1 MNENLDVGV
10 VIPTFNSG
18 LTIERALQSVLNQT
32 LLPSHIVVVDNGS
45 TDHTIEVI
53 ERVRHDAAPRITTVL
68 LNTNTG
74 PGNARNVAWDLID
87 CPLVAFLDADDS
99 WHPEKLR
106 LQVNLIARHPNHR
119 LFGHRTRIASQ
130 DLGDDPVVCT
140 NNEVVSYFSL
150 NHFLI
155 RNRISTPTVMVR
167 ASVKERFNVDPW
179 FAEDYG
185 LWTSIVSA
193 GHAAVV
199 SSLPLTTLYK
209 APWGASGL
217 SSHLHEMYRGE
228 LTVLSRL
235 RSAGRLPRVKYEASR
250 LWIGAKYLRRRL
262 RYRYV

>member
-1 MNENLDVGV
+1 MSENLDIGV

-18 LTIERALQSVLNQT
+18 LTVERALQSVLNQT
-32 LLPSHIVVVDNGS
+32 LLPSHIVVVDNDS
-45 TDHTIEVI
+45 TDNTLDVI
-53 ERVRHDAAPRITTVL
+53 ERVSRDAKTRITTVL

-74 PGNARNVAWDLID
+74 PGNARNVAWNLID
-87 CPLVAFLDADDS
+87 CPLVAFLDSDDS

-106 LQVNLIARHPNHR
+106 LQVNLVARHPNHR
-119 LFGHRTRIASQ
+119 LFGHRTRIAGQ
-130 DLGDDPVVCT
+130 DLGKGDDVCAKS
-140 NNEVVSYFSL
+140 EVVRYFSL

-167 ASVKERFNVDPW
+167 VSVKERFDVDPW

-199 SSLPLTTLYK
+199 SSLPLTTLHK
-209 APWGASGL
+209 APWGESGL
-217 SSHLHEMYRGE
+217 SSRLHEMYRGE

-235 RSAGRLPRVKYEASR
+235 RSAGRLPRFKYEASR
-250 LWIGAKYLRRRL
+250 VWIGAKYLRRRL
-262 RYRYV
+262 RFRHV